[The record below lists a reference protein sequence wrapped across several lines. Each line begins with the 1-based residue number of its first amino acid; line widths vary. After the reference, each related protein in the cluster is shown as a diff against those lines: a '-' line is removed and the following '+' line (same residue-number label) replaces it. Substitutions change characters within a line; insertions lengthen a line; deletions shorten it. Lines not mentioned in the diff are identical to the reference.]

1 MQVSSDVNIE
11 EQSNQE
17 LKEAKRG
24 LLTLIGF
31 YIYFVF
37 KFSII
42 YIYVM
47 GIYLY
52 AYVVADCAGLCKGR
66 CRLHSRQNVCT
77 RACGTCCMR
86 CNCVPPGTSGNRE
99 KCGPCYTDMTT
110 HHNKTKCP

>member
-1 MQVSSDVNIE
+1 MACRFILLAAMLLFFIAQVSSDVNIE
-11 EQSNQE
+11 EQNNQE

-24 LLTLIGF
+24 LLTLI
-31 YIYFVF
+31 
-37 KFSII
+37 
-42 YIYVM
+42 
-47 GIYLY
+47 
-52 AYVVADCAGLCKGR
+52 DCAGLCKGR